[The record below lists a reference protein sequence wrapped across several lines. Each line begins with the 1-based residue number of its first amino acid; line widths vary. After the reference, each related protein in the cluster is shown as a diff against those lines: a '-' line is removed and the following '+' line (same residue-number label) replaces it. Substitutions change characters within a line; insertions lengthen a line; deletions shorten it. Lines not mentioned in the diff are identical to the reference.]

1 MPKRDQFFADLA
13 GDNRQAA
20 LLIAQVG
27 GMPGEIQLVIQ
38 VADYVEEKGGLR
50 PIRTYII
57 RVLGAVEH
65 RVSNLGT
72 TSHTVA
78 LLADH
83 PLLHVYTQRATA
95 VFFRGRPHNADALV
109 LDIAQAHAS
118 LFQGWRHFPD
128 YLNVEQ
134 PLANLLMSGGGLLGQ
149 MPESLA
155 VRLEEILLR
164 HGLEVKLLHDA
175 PHAQPQGPMKDQ
187 ALHVLLIGE
196 SYFISYA
203 FSFEEM
209 GKV

>member
-13 GDNRQAA
+13 GENRQAA

-27 GMPGEIQLVIQ
+27 GVPGEIQLVVQ
-38 VADYVEEKGGLR
+38 VADYLEEKGGLR

-57 RVLGAVEH
+57 RVLGALEH

-72 TSHTVA
+72 TSHRV
-78 LLADH
+78 LLLEDH

-95 VFFRGRPHNADALV
+95 LFFRGRPQNADALV

-134 PLANLLMSGGGLLGQ
+134 PLASLLTSGGGLLGQ

-155 VRLEEILLR
+155 VQLQQVLVR
-164 HGLEVKLLHDA
+164 HGLEVRLLHDK

-187 ALHVLLIGE
+187 ALNVLLVGE

-203 FSFEEM
+203 FSFEEV

>member
-27 GMPGEIQLVIQ
+27 GMPGEIQLVVQ

-57 RVLGAVEH
+57 RVLGALEH

-134 PLANLLMSGGGLLGQ
+134 PLASLLTSGGGLLGQ

-187 ALHVLLIGE
+187 TLHALLIGE